1 MCIDAHFYVHSN
13 KNTYH
18 EIPDELDGALLHLKL
33 YFDVLKQNI
42 SFEGGLGRLFK
53 LIGDI

>member
-1 MCIDAHFYVHSN
+1 MCIHAQFSVHSN

-18 EIPDELDGALLHLKL
+18 EIPDELDGALFHLKL
-33 YFDVLKQNI
+33 NFYVLKQNI